1 MKPHARI
8 PLLAAGAI
16 AVAGIL
22 VLSRFAQWGARPVTL
37 GEPVE
42 LPPGFMTYEEYGKV
56 EHGRPYPLEVGGGP
70 GRLLYFGIGHTR
82 DPADPQLAEMRR
94 RWEGFRPTVAL
105 CEGHL
110 PFFVG
115 TREGAFREFG
125 ESAVVYDLAGESG
138 IEIHSLEPT
147 REEEA
152 AHLLEQF
159 PAERV
164 ALFLTLRRYVSLR
177 RGEGPEGVE
186 KRVRGMLG
194 RVKGLPGLGETF
206 PDLEAMARFHAREF
220 PDRPDWREVPE
231 AFFDPGRTDTWM
243 NEVHTRSNR
252 FRDAHMVA
260 LLVRLVRRGERV
272 FATVGA
278 SHVVMAEPALRA
290 ALGG

>member
-16 AVAGIL
+16 AIAGIL
-22 VLSRFAQWGARPVTL
+22 VLSRFAQWGAAPVTL

-42 LPPGFMTYEEYGKV
+42 LPSRFMTYEEYGKV
-56 EHGRPYPLEVGGGP
+56 EHARPYPIEAGDGA

-94 RWEGFRPTVAL
+94 RWEGFHPTVAL

-115 TREGAFREFG
+115 TREGAFRRFG
-125 ESAVVYDLAGESG
+125 ESATLYDLARESG
-138 IEIHSLEPT
+138 IPIHSLEPT

-152 AHLLEQF
+152 AHLLERF

-164 ALFLTLRRYVSLR
+164 ALFLTLRRYVSFR
-177 RGEGPEGVE
+177 RGEGTEGAE
-186 KRVRGMLG
+186 GFVRGALQ
-194 RVKGLPGLGETF
+194 RVKGLPGLGESF
-206 PDLEAMARFHAREF
+206 PDLEAMACFHAREF

-231 AFFDPGRTDTWM
+231 TFFDPGKTDTWM
-243 NEVHTRSNR
+243 NEVQTRSNR

-272 FATVGA
+272 FAAVGA